1 MTCCDHRYGRPS
13 WRPRVSAPATYR
25 SGTPRNQ
32 SRGTAGRVARW
43 HGHLRGLATAIHE
56 ISGLVVTKVV
66 LFLTVAVFC
75 WQCLAVAS
83 SAAVVAPPAKR
94 HQLREEII
102 PNEQRPPAQSDSAA
116 TYYSR
121 GLRYHDLGRWHKA
134 IEAFKKAT
142 VIKPDYE
149 PAYFGLGIVYSQ
161 LETWEKAL
169 TSFQKAVELSPD
181 YAAAYLGLG
190 IAYTMLGRNR
200 DAVAVCRKAIRI
212 KPGYAQAHYALG
224 VNYLMLGDRS
234 AARKEQRILETLDQ
248 DLATELIDL
257 IDR

>member
-1 MTCCDHRYGRPS
+1 MGNRKRITSH
-13 WRPRVSAPATYR
+13 
-25 SGTPRNQ
+25 
-32 SRGTAGRVARW
+32 
-43 HGHLRGLATAIHE
+43 
-56 ISGLVVTKVV
+56 LVVTKVV
-66 LFLTVAVFC
+66 LLLTVAVIC
-75 WQCLAVAS
+75 WQCLTIAS
-83 SAAVVAPPAKR
+83 FAAVVAPPVKK
-94 HQLREEII
+94 HQIREEIT
-102 PNEQRPPAQSDSAA
+102 PDNQQPPAQSISAA
-116 TYYSR
+116 TYYSW

-149 PAYFGLGIVYSQ
+149 LAYFGLGIVYSQ

-190 IAYTMLGRNR
+190 IAYTMLGRNN
-200 DAVAVCRKAIRI
+200 DAVEVCRKAIRI

-224 VNYLMLGDRS
+224 LNYLMLGDRS
-234 AARKEQRILETLDQ
+234 SARKQQRILETLDQ

>member
-1 MTCCDHRYGRPS
+1 MILVYPKGVIPPFS
-13 WRPRVSAPATYR
+13 IQI
-25 SGTPRNQ
+25 GLME
-32 SRGTAGRVARW
+32 SRKHIT
-43 HGHLRGLATAIHE
+43 HLN
-56 ISGLVVTKVV
+56 VTKVLL
-66 LFLTVAVFC
+66 LFWVAVFC
-75 WQCLAVAS
+75 WQCLVIAS
-83 SAAVVAPPAKR
+83 FAAVVAPPAKK
-94 HQLREEII
+94 HQISEEII
-102 PNEQRPPAQSDSAA
+102 PDDQRPPVQSNPAA

-149 PAYFGLGIVYSQ
+149 LAYFGLGIVYSQ
-161 LETWEKAL
+161 LETWEDAL
-169 TSFQKAVELSPD
+169 TSFRKAVELSPD

-200 DAVAVCRKAIRI
+200 DAVEVCRKAIRI

-224 VNYLMLGDRS
+224 LNYLMLGDRS
-234 AARKEQRILETLDQ
+234 SARNEQRILETLDQ

-257 IDR
+257 INR

>member
-32 SRGTAGRVARW
+32 HPAIARW

-75 WQCLAVAS
+75 WQCLAIAP

-94 HQLREEII
+94 HQIREEII

-200 DAVAVCRKAIRI
+200 DAVKVCRKAIRI

>member
-1 MTCCDHRYGRPS
+1 MSNLTLIFHELLSRDRGDCVIPPFSIQNALMRSRKHIPS
-13 WRPRVSAPATYR
+13 
-25 SGTPRNQ
+25 
-32 SRGTAGRVARW
+32 
-43 HGHLRGLATAIHE
+43 HLLATRVLLLF
-56 ISGLVVTKVV
+56 LVV
-66 LFLTVAVFC
+66 VFC
-75 WQCLAVAS
+75 WQCLAI
-83 SAAVVAPPAKR
+83 AAVLAPPAKK
-94 HQLREEII
+94 HQIREEII
-102 PNEQRPPAQSDSAA
+102 PDDQLPPVQSNSAA

-149 PAYFGLGIVYSQ
+149 LAYFGLGIVYSQ
-161 LETWEKAL
+161 LETWDDAL
-169 TSFQKAVELSPD
+169 TSFRKAVELSPD

-200 DAVAVCRKAIRI
+200 DAVEVCRKAIRI

-224 VNYLMLGDRS
+224 LNYLLLGDRS
-234 AARKEQRILETLDQ
+234 SARKELRILETLDQ
-248 DLATELIDL
+248 DLATDLMGL